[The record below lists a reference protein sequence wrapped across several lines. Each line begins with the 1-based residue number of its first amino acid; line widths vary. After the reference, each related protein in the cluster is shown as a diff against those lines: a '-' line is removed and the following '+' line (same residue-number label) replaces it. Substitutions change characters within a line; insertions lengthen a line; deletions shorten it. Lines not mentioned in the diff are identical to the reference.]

1 MEWDRNGPVHTSI
14 MDSAR
19 AHCSPGE
26 KRHARARTC
35 GLATVRSSARS
46 PLPECQ
52 ERSTTHLRGQSTEAL
67 LAPGWSITSSRT
79 PRISHISRE
88 IGWIHPTIIVNSSAN
103 HRRLLRFS
111 RQTMETVRP
120 GVGAASGSQ
129 RTARRRRSKSNLC
142 RQIRAPKK
150 VNLHHVLR
158 RSREPRRTSRFSPV
172 DVHSSID
179 QGRPKP

>member
-129 RTARRRRSKSNLC
+129 RTARRRRSKSNPWPVPADSSTEKGQPPPC
-142 RQIRAPKK
+142 TKAFTRAETD
-150 VNLHHVLR
+150 LTVLSR
-158 RSREPRRTSRFSPV
+158 R
-172 DVHSSID
+172 
-179 QGRPKP
+179 RPLIH